1 MSVIV
6 SNNLSKISEG
16 KYIFLDNDFLGKISE
31 DVDLFNKTISLFSDG
46 YLSVDPYVIIEFLR
60 DIFVPK
66 ILAGKEKF
74 IFNDKI
80 FIPIISH
87 QMIFN
92 KLQQNALLL
101 SKIYKH
107 QQQGARSKCSS
118 SFVDLFLA
126 ARIMLY
132 SENSILVT
140 GNKKDFPSSV
150 FDLLGIISNEEGDGS
165 IRSFCIL
172 SFNKA
177 KFEKCYEALKS
188 VDKKDKIIHSKS
200 SDIK

>member
-1 MSVIV
+1 MEIIV
-6 SNNLSKISEG
+6 SNNLSEISDG

-31 DVDLFNKTISLFSDG
+31 DVNFFHETINLFSGG
-46 YLSVDPYVIIEFLR
+46 YFSIDPFVVIEFLR
-60 DIFVPK
+60 DIFIPELLVN
-66 ILAGKEKF
+66 KEKF

-80 FIPIISH
+80 FTPLFLD
-87 QMIFN
+87 QGMFN
-92 KLQQNALLL
+92 QLQQNALLL

-107 QQQGARSKCSS
+107 QQKKIRTKCSS

-150 FDLLGIISNEEGDGS
+150 FNLLGIISSEEGDGS

-172 SFNKA
+172 SFSRT
-177 KFEKCYEALKS
+177 KFENCYKELK
-188 VDKKDKIIHSKS
+188 KIDEKT
-200 SDIK
+200 